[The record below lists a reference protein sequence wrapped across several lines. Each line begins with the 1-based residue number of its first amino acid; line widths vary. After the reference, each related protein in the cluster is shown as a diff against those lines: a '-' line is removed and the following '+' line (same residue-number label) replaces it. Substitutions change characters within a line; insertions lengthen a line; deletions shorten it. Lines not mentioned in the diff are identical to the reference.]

1 MSAADRM
8 FVAALC
14 LARAGLKVD
23 VEKSYLM
30 ESRLAP
36 VARREGY
43 SSAHEFVAAL
53 RDRGEERQG
62 WAAVEAMA
70 VPECEFFRDRG
81 MFHALAGSVLPAL
94 AQARAGETVR
104 VWSAACGGGQEIYSL
119 AMMLAD
125 APPLAAKVELFAS
138 DLSER
143 SLEKAQAG
151 LYSQFEV
158 QCGLPARMLVR
169 HFEKQGEAF
178 ALSPRIRQMV
188 RWRRVNLL
196 DDLSRVGQF
205 ELILCRNLLGQLAPE
220 AQGRITASLRRALAP
235 GGRLA
240 VGGRDPV
247 DPQLAPIR
255 PELGLYAAEADTPR
269 SAAA

>member
-1 MSAADRM
+1 MISAADRA

-14 LARAGLKVD
+14 LNRAGLKVD
-23 VEKSYLM
+23 PDKPYLI

-43 SSAHEFVAAL
+43 SSSHEFVTAL
-53 RDRGEERQG
+53 RDRADDRQC

-70 VPECEFFRDRG
+70 LAESEFFRDRRV
-81 MFHALAGSVLPAL
+81 FDALVQSVLPAL
-94 AQARAGETVR
+94 AQARAGGVIR
-104 VWSAACGGGQEIYSL
+104 VWSAACGAGQEIYSL
-119 AMMLAD
+119 AMLLAD

-143 SLEKAQAG
+143 GLEKAQAG

-158 QCGLPARMLVR
+158 QSGLPARTLVR
-169 HFEKQGEAF
+169 HFEKRGEAF

-188 RWRRVNLL
+188 RWRRANLL

-205 ELILCRNLLGQLAPE
+205 ELILCRNAIHQLAPD
-220 AQGRITASLRRALAP
+220 AQARVTASLAGALAP
-235 GGRLA
+235 DGRLV
-240 VGGRDPV
+240 VGLNETVGSRL
-247 DPQLAPIR
+247 QPIA
-255 PELGLYAAEADTPR
+255 PELGVYASDVGAAR
-269 SAAA
+269 SAA